1 MFRWFGY
8 VSHVSATKVAGFAAH
23 LKDGRIMASRC
34 LACGARAF
42 PPRADCERCRGGRF
56 EFVELSGR
64 GVLHTFT
71 TIAAAPTGFE
81 DRTPY
86 TLGVVDLEE
95 GGRALAE
102 FGAGFSADDIRIGLA
117 VQLVPRL
124 VEESEDIH
132 VIYTIER
139 AGATW
144 SRAERDAIGSAQ
156 P

>member
-1 MFRWFGY
+1 MFRWFGR
-8 VSHVSATKVAGFAAH
+8 VSYASATKVAGFATH

-34 LACGARAF
+34 LSCGTRSF
-42 PPRADCERCRGGRF
+42 PPRADCEWCRGAGF
-56 EFVELSGR
+56 EFIELSGR

-81 DRTPY
+81 DRVPY
-86 TLGVVDLEE
+86 TLGVFDLEE

-102 FGAGFSADDIRIGLA
+102 LGGSLAPAEVRIGLE

-144 SRAERDAIGSAQ
+144 SKVERDTIGSAQ

>member
-1 MFRWFGY
+1 MFRWFGR
-8 VSHVSATKVAGFAAH
+8 VSYTSATKVAGFAAH

-34 LACGARAF
+34 LACGTRSF
-42 PPRADCERCRGGRF
+42 PPRADCERCRAGAF

-81 DRTPY
+81 DRAPY

-102 FGAGFSADDIRIGLA
+102 LGESLPATAVHIGLE

-124 VEESEDIH
+124 LEESEDIH

-139 AGATW
+139 AGTTW
-144 SRAERDAIGSAQ
+144 SRAERVAIGSA
-156 P
+156 PS